1 MISTIHVR
9 ITLDNFRWVLFR
21 LQLMDTWG
29 WGSPHSIHLDGDW
42 VQPYEEFEIMWMMDT
57 RL

>member
-21 LQLMDTWG
+21 LQLMDT